1 MIPYG
6 KQTIDEED
14 IKSVLDVLKDEF
26 LTTGPKIAEFE
37 QKVCDFVE
45 CKYAVAVSSGTAALH
60 LACLASGLKKDEELI
75 TTPITFAAS
84 ANCALY
90 CNAKPVFVDINE
102 QGLIDENKIERK
114 ITNKT
119 RIIIPVHYT
128 GLSCDLEK
136 IKKITDKYNLVLIE
150 DACHALGAKYKDS
163 KIGDCKYSDMT
174 IFSFHP
180 VKHIT
185 TGEGGMITTN
195 SKEIY
200 ERLKSLRNHGI
211 INNSEKFI
219 NKNPEPGHYEMQFL
233 GYNYKITDFQ
243 CALGISQLNK
253 INEFINKRRKI
264 AEKYD
269 KAFENNKDI
278 EIIKENQ
285 NQFNPYPLYVIKLKD
300 KETRSKLFNYLK
312 ENNIFCQVHY
322 IPVYLHP
329 YYHKLGYQKG
339 ICPNAEEFYK
349 RIISLPIYPK
359 LSEAEQD
366 YIIEKINN
374 FFQENEKQILF
385 RKAGGEDCLDLF
397 KWRND
402 KITRQN
408 SFNTELISFETH
420 KQWFE
425 NCLKDPSRDLFI
437 LLDNNKKIGTIRFDY
452 KEDKNCAEI
461 NITIAPESRNKGY
474 SSKAIRT
481 LSLYYLDDYNLNYIF
496 AEIKPQNTISM
507 KSFIKAGY
515 NFYKEF
521 PDKIEYRFEKKN
533 QLSL

>member
-14 IKSVLDVLKDEF
+14 IKEVLDTLRSEF

-37 QKVCDFVE
+37 QKVCDFVG

-102 QGLIDENKIERK
+102 QGLIDEDKVEEK
-114 ITNKT
+114 ITKKT
-119 RIIIPVHYT
+119 KIIIPVHYT
-128 GLSCDLEK
+128 GLPCDLEK

-195 SKEIY
+195 SKEVY
-200 ERLKSLRNHGI
+200 EKLKSLRNHGI

-219 NKNPEPGHYEMQFL
+219 NKNSEPGHYEMQFL
-233 GYNYKITDFQ
+233 GYNYRITDFQ

-253 INEFINKRRKI
+253 INEFINKRRQI

-269 KAFENNKDI
+269 KAFENNENI

-285 NQFNPYPLYVIKLKD
+285 NQFNSYHLYVIKLKD
-300 KETRSKLFNYLK
+300 KETRLKLFNFLK
-312 ENNIFCQVHY
+312 KQDILCQVHY

-329 YYHKLGYQKG
+329 YYQKLGYQKG
-339 ICPNAEEFYK
+339 ICSIAEEFYK
-349 RIISLPIYPK
+349 KVISLPMYSQ
-359 LSEAEQD
+359 LTESEQD
-366 YIIEKINN
+366 YVIEKINE
-374 FFQENEKQILF
+374 FFQGDETQILF
-385 RKAGGEDCLDLF
+385 RNARIEDCLDLF
-397 KWRND
+397 GWRND
-402 KITRQN
+402 IITRQN

-420 KQWFE
+420 KHWFE
-425 NCLKDPSRDLFI
+425 NCLKDSTRDLFI
-437 LLDNNKKIGTIRFDY
+437 LFDKDKGIGTIRFDY

-461 NITIAPESRNKGY
+461 NITIAPEARNKRY

-481 LSLYYLDDYNLNYIF
+481 LSLYYLDNYNLNYIF
-496 AEIKPQNTISM
+496 AEIKPQNIISM

-515 NFYKEF
+515 KFYKEF
-521 PDKIEYRFEKKN
+521 PDKIEYRFTK
-533 QLSL
+533 